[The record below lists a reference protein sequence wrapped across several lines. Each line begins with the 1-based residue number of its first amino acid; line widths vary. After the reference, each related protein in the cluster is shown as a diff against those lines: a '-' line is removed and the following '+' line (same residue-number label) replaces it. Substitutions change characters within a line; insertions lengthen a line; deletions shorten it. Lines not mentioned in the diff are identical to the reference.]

1 MSESWFFDTL
11 PLRPDPFP
19 GECLSG
25 YLLRLADLNGY
36 GIFWDMVGDLFPT
49 WDAPEKITS

>member
-1 MSESWFFDTL
+1 MSKDWFFESL
-11 PLRPDPFP
+11 PLRPGPYA

-36 GIFWDMVGDLFPT
+36 AILWDLVGDLFPT
-49 WDAPEKITS
+49 WDAPNRLTS